1 MISFFNKRG
10 YRPMAK
16 AKKSSGCPIAE
27 AAAEIEKMNQDL
39 DKQLAKD
46 EAKCK
51 KQLEA
56 AKKKMKKLAEAKSK
70 AAAKK
75 KTVAD
80 KVKSKPT
87 AANKSQLEK
96 AKAAIVKANDALT
109 EVKEEITGLSHV
121 LTKCSKFIKRR
132 ALEAKLLEKF
142 RKDEAKKEAL
152 KLKNKSKPK
161 PKKKMV
167 KKVTPEKGAA
177 PASKENTES

>member
-1 MISFFNKRG
+1 
-10 YRPMAK
+10 MAK
-16 AKKSSGCPIAE
+16 AKKPSGCPIAD
-27 AAAEIEKMNQDL
+27 AVAEIEKMNQDL

-46 EAKCK
+46 EAICK

-75 KTVAD
+75 KAATA
-80 KVKSKPT
+80 KAKAKPT
-87 AANKSQLEK
+87 AANKSQVEK
-96 AKAAIVKANDALT
+96 AKAAIAKADEALV
-109 EVKEEITGLSHV
+109 EVKEEITGLNHM

-161 PKKKMV
+161 PKKKV
-167 KKVTPEKGAA
+167 AQKAVV
-177 PASKENTES
+177 NTESAPSAPTTEENQVS